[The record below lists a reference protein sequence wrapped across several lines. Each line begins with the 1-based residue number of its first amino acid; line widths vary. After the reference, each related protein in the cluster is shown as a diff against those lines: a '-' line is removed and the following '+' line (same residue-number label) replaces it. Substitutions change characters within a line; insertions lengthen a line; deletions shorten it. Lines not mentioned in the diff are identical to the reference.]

1 LILVVVL
8 VLAGL
13 AIWLLPKTRL
23 LKRQQI
29 SEAAFL
35 TTCVVGILCG
45 VTGLVATFAWPER
58 VLEWHLW
65 EVMAMPLVLAYV
77 YWLLVMRKAGTGAVL
92 DEKQEMDM
100 VHAGSFTFALSIPS
114 MMVASVLHDK
124 GFLDVMV
131 WFPYY
136 LFVTLLIFSAT
147 ALYRFKR
154 R

>member
-1 LILVVVL
+1 
-8 VLAGL
+8 
-13 AIWLLPKTRL
+13 
-23 LKRQQI
+23 
-29 SEAAFL
+29 
-35 TTCVVGILCG
+35 
-45 VTGLVATFAWPER
+45 
-58 VLEWHLW
+58 
-65 EVMAMPLVLAYV
+65 
-77 YWLLVMRKAGTGAVL
+77 MRKAGTGAVL

-124 GFLDVMV
+124 GFLDAMV